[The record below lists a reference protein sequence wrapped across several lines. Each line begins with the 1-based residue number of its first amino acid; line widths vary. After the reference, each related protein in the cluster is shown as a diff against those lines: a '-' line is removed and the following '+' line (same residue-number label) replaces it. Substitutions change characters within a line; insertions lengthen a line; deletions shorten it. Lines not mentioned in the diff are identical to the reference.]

1 MAERPRDE
9 DPRAERPEVSPL
21 PVDEPEP
28 EWAGQIRSLRRARGD
43 RLKVLFAGLDD
54 EEER

>member
-9 DPRAERPEVSPL
+9 DERAGREEASPL
-21 PVDEPEP
+21 PGDEPEP
-28 EWAGQIRSLRRARGD
+28 DWAGQIRSLRQARGV
-43 RLKVLFAGLDD
+43 RLKELFAGFDD

>member
-9 DPRAERPEVSPL
+9 DPRAEREAASPL
-21 PVDEPEP
+21 PADEPEP
-28 EWAGQIRSLRRARGD
+28 EWAGQIRSFRQARGD
-43 RLKVLFAGLDD
+43 RLKELFASFD